1 MNIKRSILF
10 RVRVA
15 FLLVAIFAGVIFYRV
30 SYIQFVEGDQWRK
43 MSDNVNLQYREVK
56 ATRGN
61 IYSADGSLLATSLPF
76 YRVVLDPSIA
86 KNDVYKAGI
95 DSLAQ
100 LLADFYKDK
109 SAASYKR
116 MINDARLN
124 GKQYLMINRKQIG
137 YQQKLKM
144 MEWPIFREG
153 RMGGGVIFEKVDRRY
168 RPFQSLAGR
177 TVGFLNENEY
187 GVGIE
192 YSFNEE
198 LQGRNGEALFQKIA
212 GGSWKPVHDAQD
224 VRPEDGYDI
233 VTTLD
238 VNIQDVAESA
248 LLRQLMNKD
257 AEFGCVIVM
266 EVATGHIKAIANL
279 QKNKNGRG
287 YGEYYNFAV
296 GEQGLTE
303 PGSTFKL
310 LSMLALLEEGGV
322 SLNDSV
328 DTGNGAYRFYDRVM
342 RDVKHGGYGMMTV
355 REAFE
360 KSSNIGI
367 SRLVNE
373 KFGSNPSKYMAHVEK
388 TAMDKPI
395 DFQIK
400 GEGKPYFKT
409 PGERHWYGTTLP
421 WMSIGYELKVTPL
434 QTLTLYNA
442 VANNG
447 KMVKPMI
454 VQRISRGN
462 VVEKEFKT
470 EVLRRQIGSE
480 KSIKALQ
487 SLLEGVVENGTARN
501 IRNDNYKVAGKTGT
515 AQKLEGGRYTR
526 RYYTSFAGYF
536 PADRPKYSAIVVI
549 DSPVGFNAYGGDVS
563 APVFKEIAD
572 RIYAQD
578 LELNGGNKKPR
589 GKERENELRKGIPA
603 LQAGI
608 VDELQMIYNSFGVS
622 NHYQGEEK
630 WVRSK
635 VVNQSISWTPNQVES
650 IKTVPDVVGMTLRD
664 ALYVLE
670 NKNLRVQYSG
680 KGRVKHQ
687 SIAPGTE
694 APENGFIKI
703 VLGS

>member
-10 RVRVA
+10 RVRIA
-15 FLLVAIFAGVIFYRV
+15 FLLVAVFAGAIFYRI
-30 SYIQFVEGDQWRK
+30 SYVQFVEGDEWRK
-43 MSDNVNLQYREVK
+43 MSDNINLQYREVK

-86 KNDVYKAGI
+86 KNEIYKAGI

-100 LLADFYKDK
+100 LLSGFYKDR

-116 MINDARLN
+116 AINDARLT
-124 GKQYLMINRKQIG
+124 GKQYLMINRQQIG
-137 YQQKLKM
+137 YQEKLKM

-168 RPFQSLAGR
+168 RPFKSLAGR
-177 TVGFLNENEY
+177 TVGFLNENDY
-187 GVGIE
+187 GVGLE

-224 VRPEDGYDI
+224 IRPEDGYDI

-238 VNIQDVAESA
+238 VNIQDVTETA

-257 AEFGCVIVM
+257 AEFGSVIVM

-279 QKNKNGRG
+279 QKNKDGRG

-310 LSMLALLEEGGV
+310 LSMLALLEEGSV
-322 SLNDSV
+322 NLNDSV

-342 RDVKHGGYGMMTV
+342 RDVKHGGYGKMTV
-355 REAFE
+355 RDAFE

-373 KFGSNPSKYMAHVEK
+373 KFGVNPSKYMDYVQKA
-388 TAMDKPI
+388 ALDKPI
-395 DFQIK
+395 DFQIR
-400 GEGKPYFKT
+400 GEGKPYFKI
-409 PGERHWYGTTLP
+409 PGERNWYGTTLP
-421 WMSIGYELKVTPL
+421 WMSIGYELMITPL

-442 VANNG
+442 VANGG

-454 VQRISRGN
+454 VQSISRGN
-462 VVEKEFKT
+462 VIEEEFKT
-470 EVLRRQIGSE
+470 EVLRRQIASE
-480 KSIKALQ
+480 KTIKALQ

-501 IRNDNYKVAGKTGT
+501 IKNANYKVAGKTGT
-515 AQKLEGGRYTR
+515 AQKLVDGRYTKK
-526 RYYTSFAGYF
+526 YYTSFAGYF
-536 PADRPKYSAIVVI
+536 PADRPKYSAVVII

-578 LELNGGNKKPR
+578 LELNGSKEPLKK
-589 GKERENELRKGIPA
+589 KERENELRKGFPSI
-603 LQAGI
+603 QAGMA
-608 VDELQMIYNSFGVS
+608 DELQMIYNAFGVS
-622 NHYQGEEK
+622 NHYNGEEK
-630 WVRSK
+630 WVKSK
-635 VVNQSISWTPNQVES
+635 VTSHSINWTANKVEGMAM
-650 IKTVPDVVGMTLRD
+650 VPDVTGMTLRD

-680 KGRVKHQ
+680 KGKVKSQ
-687 SIAPGTE
+687 SIAPGVQV
-694 APENGFIKI
+694 PQNGFIKI